1 MGLFVLDPI
10 LCLVFNLDEV
20 VAGLKSLSGVKEV
33 ERDSIF
39 VLAFGDQ

>member
-1 MGLFVLDPI
+1 MPGVQPGW
-10 LCLVFNLDEV
+10 V

-33 ERDSIF
+33 ERGSVF